1 MVTALNESDTVVS
14 ARYFIARW
22 SRGLGRLVFIQKD
35 IGSNPI
41 RVTLIT
47 KGQVVVG
54 GGNLN
59 EDNEMMVKL
68 LPGRFFSMY
77 TSTDQGVH
85 QLSNPRADH
94 SGGWEVRNSRI
105 GCGVLAHAARRY
117 LASKAR
123 DNRAEDQGSSPF
135 ESTLNLFLI

>member
-1 MVTALNESDTVVS
+1 
-14 ARYFIARW
+14 
-22 SRGLGRLVFIQKD
+22 
-35 IGSNPI
+35 
-41 RVTLIT
+41 VTLIT

-85 QLSNPRADH
+85 
-94 SGGWEVRNSRI
+94 
-105 GCGVLAHAARRY
+105 
-117 LASKAR
+117 
-123 DNRAEDQGSSPF
+123 
-135 ESTLNLFLI
+135 